1 MKVVSNTIFLLIVL
15 ILVSACSSEN
25 QSPSQNM
32 APRALPDQESW
43 NTTVLIT
50 REGKTVGVL
59 KAGHVQKFNKK
70 NITLLDDSI
79 RVDFFD
85 EQGNHKSVLTA
96 LGGLVNDLTQDME
109 AYGNV
114 VVVSDSGVTLYTDT
128 LKWDN
133 KNQKIY
139 SEIPIMLTTEENDT
153 LYGDRFT
160 SSPDLADYE
169 IINPRGRSSK
179 KINVE

>member
-1 MKVVSNTIFLLIVL
+1 MRLIVL
-15 ILVSACSSEN
+15 LVTGLFLWSCSQE
-25 QSPSQNM
+25 SQKNVQT
-32 APRALPDQESW
+32 ATGEFPDQESW
-43 NTTVLIT
+43 NATVLIT

-59 KAGHVQKFNKK
+59 KAGHVMKFTKK
-70 NITLLDDSI
+70 NMTLLDENI
-79 RVDFFD
+79 QVDFFD
-85 EQGNHKSVLTA
+85 ENGNHKSVLTA
-96 LGGLVNDLTQDME
+96 RGGRVNDLTQDME

-153 LYGDRFT
+153 LYGDSFR
-160 SSPDLADYE
+160 SSPDLVNYE

-179 KINVE
+179 TINIE

>member
-1 MKVVSNTIFLLIVL
+1 MKWKCCLLLAFLFL
-15 ILVSACSSEN
+15 ACSQETP
-25 QSPSQNM
+25 QTGQVTETQ
-32 APRALPDQESW
+32 AFPDQESW

-50 REGKTVGVL
+50 KDGKTVGVL
-59 KAGHVQKFNKK
+59 KAGHVQKFSKK
-70 NITLLDDSI
+70 NITLLDENI
-79 RVDFFD
+79 QVDFYD
-85 EQGNHKSVLTA
+85 EYGNHKSVLTA
-96 LGGLVNDLTQDME
+96 QGGRINDQTQDME

-133 KNQKIY
+133 KKQEIY

-153 LYGDRFT
+153 LYGDRFR
-160 SSPDLADYE
+160 SSPDLINYE

-179 KINVE
+179 KIDLE